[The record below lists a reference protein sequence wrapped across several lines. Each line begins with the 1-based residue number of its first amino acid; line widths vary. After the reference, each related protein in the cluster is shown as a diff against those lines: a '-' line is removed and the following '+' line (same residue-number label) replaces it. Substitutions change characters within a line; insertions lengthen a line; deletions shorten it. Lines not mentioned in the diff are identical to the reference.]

1 MHTLRPT
8 TPVNNLGSLGLLVLL
23 TVHCFVNS
31 ALRSEACSPF
41 QSAAAPPSNPT
52 GNAAANSSVNAAT
65 DTDGSITLDPLQ
77 REIASWIRK
86 LGAESYSTRLQAQ
99 SELERI
105 GVRALDQLH
114 QASFDPDPQIASQAR
129 YLVQS
134 NQFNWAWESDPPRV
148 RRILTLYT
156 AAALHEKSGFI
167 NQLNQ
172 LENDEGLGAL
182 CRLVRYETQ
191 GCLAKLAALHVMR
204 GKPNVGQT
212 ASERLELV
220 SSLLEGARSNASR
233 WVLAQTAPTLD
244 FPLDRWLDI
253 IQRESNLLQTKSM
266 ETSIEILN
274 ELRQWVVQQ
283 IPKTDSSRLQALEIA
298 RTIPDS
304 FKSMGVQREQQLLE
318 FAQWALT
325 VGLPELVQEQ
335 HDSLRSVLQDPRFG
349 YLLAESLADQGNAEL
364 AQKVAEMTSDRIAVT
379 SRGEPAI
386 KDKDPKNQL
395 NPQMELLFAR
405 NASQAFERSTI
416 AEYLIRRGR
425 FPWAETEL
433 RKALK
438 DQEDAAE
445 LATIINLSQLSQL
458 LHELERDDEAAASI
472 EKFAKRFENEPLFR
486 TQISEQSGDS
496 LVSNYYLF
504 LGNDY
509 ARKEQPDKA
518 REYFMKAI
526 ELSRENV
533 DAIIG
538 MYRLPETDEQKEQ
551 RNTLQKEI
559 TRSLRSEIDAREREL
574 KRDNPRALATEQ
586 RALANQMNTLAWL
599 MTNTEGNLEEALY
612 FSRKACSMEN
622 RAAYLDTLAHC
633 YASLKRYR
641 EAAEQ
646 QRRAVALDPFQPSLQ
661 KALAL
666 FEAKAAEQQSLPQ

>member
-1 MHTLRPT
+1 MQNTQRNGPSANIATMGLMVFFPMMC
-8 TPVNNLGSLGLLVLL
+8 LGLPPLR
-23 TVHCFVNS
+23 CFGF
-31 ALRSEACSPF
+31 APF
-41 QSAAAPPSNPT
+41 QSGATSSSTNPLSNT
-52 GNAAANSSVNAAT
+52 STRTNEAANQQ
-65 DTDGSITLDPLQ
+65 DPLQ
-77 REIASWIRK
+77 QEIASWIRK
-86 LGAESYSTRLQAQ
+86 LGAENYSTRLQAQ

-114 QASFDPDPQIASQAR
+114 QASFDTDPQIASQAR

-156 AAALHEKSGFI
+156 AAALHEKTGFI

-172 LENDEGLGAL
+172 LENDEGLSAL

-191 GCLAKLAALHVMR
+191 GCLAKLAALLVMR
-204 GKPNVGQT
+204 GRPTVGQT
-212 ASERLELV
+212 ATERLELV
-220 SSLLEGARSNASR
+220 ASLLDGARSTASS
-233 WVLAQTAPTLD
+233 WVLEQTANPKE
-244 FPLDRWLDI
+244 FPLDRWLEI
-253 IQRESNLLQTKSM
+253 INRESQLLLTKSM

-283 IPKTDSSRLQALEIA
+283 IPKTNSGRSQALDVA
-298 RTIPDS
+298 RTIPES
-304 FKSMGVQREQQLLE
+304 FKSLGVQREQQLLE

-325 VGLPELVQEQ
+325 VELPELVQEQ
-335 HDSLRSVLQDPRFG
+335 HDSLRTALQDPRFG
-349 YLLAESLADQGNAEL
+349 YLLAESWIQKGNTDL
-364 AQKVAEMTSDRIAVT
+364 AQKVAERTSDRVSVT
-379 SRGEPAI
+379 SRGEPAL
-386 KDKDPKNQL
+386 KEKDPKNQL
-395 NPQMELLFAR
+395 NPQLEMLFAR

-416 AEYLIRRGR
+416 AEYLIRRGQ
-425 FPWAETEL
+425 FPWAESEL

-445 LATIINLSQLSQL
+445 LATIINLTQLSQL
-458 LHELERDDEAAASI
+458 LHELERDEEAAAAI

-486 TQISEQSGDS
+486 TQVSEQSGDS
-496 LVSNYYLF
+496 LVSNHYLF
-504 LGNDY
+504 QGNDY
-509 ARKEQPDKA
+509 ARKEQPEKA
-518 REYFMKAI
+518 RECFLKAI
-526 ELSRENV
+526 ELSQENV

-538 MYRLPETDEQKEQ
+538 LYRLPETDEQKDQ
-551 RNTLQKEI
+551 RKTLQKQI
-559 TRSLRSEIDAREREL
+559 TLSMRSEIDAREREL

-599 MTNTEGNLEEALY
+599 MTNTDGNLDEALF
-612 FSRKACSMEN
+612 FSRKACSLEN

-661 KALAL
+661 KALAI
-666 FEAKAAEQQSLPQ
+666 FESKAAEQQAVPQ

>member
-1 MHTLRPT
+1 MQNTRRNSHSASVATVGIMVFFPMLC
-8 TPVNNLGSLGLLVLL
+8 LGLP
-23 TVHCFVNS
+23 S
-31 ALRSEACSPF
+31 LRSFGLAPF
-41 QSAAAPPSNPT
+41 QS
-52 GNAAANSSVNAAT
+52 GAT
-65 DTDGSITLDPLQ
+65 SAGTTDSAHQHDPLQ
-77 REIASWIRK
+77 QEIASWIRK

-148 RRILTLYT
+148 RRILSLYT

-172 LENDEGLGAL
+172 LENDEGLNAL

-220 SSLLEGARSNASR
+220 ATLLDGSRSSASR
-233 WVLAQTAPTLD
+233 WVLEQTANPHE
-244 FPLDRWLDI
+244 FQLDRWLEI
-253 IQRESNLLQTKSM
+253 INRETNLLQSKSM
-266 ETSIEILN
+266 ETSVEILN
-274 ELRQWVVQQ
+274 ELRQWAVQQ
-283 IPKTDSSRLQALEIA
+283 IPKTDTSRSQALELA
-298 RTIPDS
+298 RTIPES
-304 FKSMGVQREQQLLE
+304 FKYMGVQREQQLLE

-325 VGLPELVQEQ
+325 VNLPELVQEQ
-335 HDSLRSVLQDPRFG
+335 HDSLRSALQDPRFG
-349 YLLAESLADQGNAEL
+349 YLLAESWGQQGNAEL
-364 AQKVAEMTSDRIAVT
+364 AQKVAERTSDRISVT

-386 KDKDPKNQL
+386 QEKDPKNQL
-395 NPQMELLFAR
+395 NPQLELLFAR
-405 NASQAFERSTI
+405 NASQAFERSTL
-416 AEYLIRRGR
+416 AEYLIRRGQ

-445 LATIINLSQLSQL
+445 LATIINLTQLSQL
-458 LHELERDDEAAASI
+458 MHELERDDEAAASI

-486 TQISEQSGDS
+486 TQVSEQSGDS

-504 LGNDY
+504 QGNDY
-509 ARKEQPDKA
+509 ARNEQPEKA
-518 REYFMKAI
+518 RDCFLKAI
-526 ELSRENV
+526 ELSQENV
-533 DAIIG
+533 DALIG
-538 MYRLPETDEQKEQ
+538 LYRLPETDEQKDQ
-551 RNTLQKEI
+551 RKTLQKQI
-559 TRSLRSEIDAREREL
+559 TLSLRSEIDAREREL

-599 MTNTEGNLEEALY
+599 MTNTEGNLDEALF
-612 FSRKACSMEN
+612 FSRKACSLENN

-666 FEAKAAEQQSLPQ
+666 FESKAAEQQESPQ

>member
-1 MHTLRPT
+1 MQNTRQKCPRKSCHGASIATVGITVFFPMLC
-8 TPVNNLGSLGLLVLL
+8 LGLP
-23 TVHCFVNS
+23 S
-31 ALRSEACSPF
+31 LRSFGLAPL
-41 QSAAAPPSNPT
+41 QSGTTST
-52 GNAAANSSVNAAT
+52 GTT
-65 DTDGSITLDPLQ
+65 DSAQQDDPLQ
-77 REIASWIRK
+77 QEIASWIRK

-156 AAALHEKSGFI
+156 AAALHEKTGFI

-172 LENDEGLGAL
+172 LENDEGLNAL

-212 ASERLELV
+212 VTERRELV
-220 SSLLEGARSNASR
+220 ASLLDGSRSSASR
-233 WVLAQTAPTLD
+233 WVLEQTAKPQE
-244 FPLDRWLDI
+244 FQLDRWLDI
-253 IQRESNLLQTKSM
+253 INRESNLLQSKSM
-266 ETSIEILN
+266 ETSVEILN

-283 IPKTDSSRLQALEIA
+283 IPRTDANRSPALDLA
-298 RTIPDS
+298 RTIPES

-325 VGLPELVQEQ
+325 VNLPELVQEQ
-335 HDSLRSVLQDPRFG
+335 HESLRSALQDPRFG
-349 YLLAESLADQGNAEL
+349 YLLAESWIQQGNADL
-364 AQKVAEMTSDRIAVT
+364 AQKVAERTSDRISVT
-379 SRGEPAI
+379 SRGEPAV

-395 NPQMELLFAR
+395 NPQLEILFAR
-405 NASQAFERSTI
+405 NASQAFERSTL
-416 AEYLIRRGR
+416 AEYLIRRGQ

-438 DQEDAAE
+438 DQEEAAE
-445 LATIINLSQLSQL
+445 LATIINLTQLSQL

-486 TQISEQSGDS
+486 TQVSEQSGDS

-504 LGNDY
+504 QGNDY
-509 ARKEQPDKA
+509 ARKEQPEKA
-518 REYFMKAI
+518 RECFLKAI
-526 ELSRENV
+526 ELSQENV

-538 MYRLPETDEQKEQ
+538 MYRLPETDEQKDQ
-551 RNTLQKEI
+551 RKTLQKQI
-559 TRSLRSEIDAREREL
+559 TISLRSEIDAREREL

-599 MTNTEGNLEEALY
+599 MTNTEGNLDEALF

-641 EAAEQ
+641 EAADQ

-666 FEAKAAEQQSLPQ
+666 FEAKATEQQEIPQ

>member
-1 MHTLRPT
+1 MQNTRKSCHSARIATVGIMVFFSMLW
-8 TPVNNLGSLGLLVLL
+8 LGLP
-23 TVHCFVNS
+23 S
-31 ALRSEACSPF
+31 LRSFGLAPL
-41 QSAAAPPSNPT
+41 QSETTST
-52 GNAAANSSVNAAT
+52 GTT
-65 DTDGSITLDPLQ
+65 DSAQQDDPLQ
-77 REIASWIRK
+77 QEIASWIRK

-156 AAALHEKSGFI
+156 AAALHEKTGFI

-172 LENDEGLGAL
+172 LENDEGLNAL

-212 ASERLELV
+212 VTERRELV
-220 SSLLEGARSNASR
+220 ASLLDGSRSSASR
-233 WVLAQTAPTLD
+233 WVLEQTAKPQE
-244 FPLDRWLDI
+244 FQLDRWLDI
-253 IQRESNLLQTKSM
+253 INRESNLLQSKSM
-266 ETSIEILN
+266 ETSVEILN

-283 IPKTDSSRLQALEIA
+283 IPKTDANRSPALDLA
-298 RTIPDS
+298 RTIPES

-325 VGLPELVQEQ
+325 VNLPELVQEQ
-335 HDSLRSVLQDPRFG
+335 HESLRSALQDPRFG
-349 YLLAESLADQGNAEL
+349 YLLAESWIQQGNADL
-364 AQKVAEMTSDRIAVT
+364 AQKVAERTSDRISVT

-386 KDKDPKNQL
+386 QDKDPKNQL
-395 NPQMELLFAR
+395 NPQLEILFAR
-405 NASQAFERSTI
+405 NASQAFERSTL
-416 AEYLIRRGR
+416 AEYLIRRGQ

-445 LATIINLSQLSQL
+445 LATIINLTQLSQL

-486 TQISEQSGDS
+486 TQVSEQSGDS

-504 LGNDY
+504 QGNDY
-509 ARKEQPDKA
+509 ARKEQPEKA
-518 REYFMKAI
+518 RECFLKAI
-526 ELSRENV
+526 ELSQENV

-538 MYRLPETDEQKEQ
+538 MYRLPETDEQKDQ
-551 RNTLQKEI
+551 RKTLQKQI
-559 TRSLRSEIDAREREL
+559 TISLRSEIDAREREL

-599 MTNTEGNLEEALY
+599 MTNTEGNLDEALF

-641 EAAEQ
+641 EAADQ

-666 FEAKAAEQQSLPQ
+666 FEAKATEQQEIPQ

>member
-1 MHTLRPT
+1 MHTPRLHQPAAQIG
-8 TPVNNLGSLGLLVLL
+8 VFGLLVFFGGLCL
-23 TVHCFVNS
+23 APHT
-31 ALRSEACSPF
+31 LRSEACAPL
-41 QSAAAPPSNPT
+41 QSELSPPSPPSANP
-52 GNAAANSSVNAAT
+52 AT
-65 DTDGSITLDPLQ
+65 ASETDSQSDALRDDPLQ
-77 REIASWIRK
+77 QEIASWIRK

-99 SELERI
+99 GELERI

-167 NQLNQ
+167 NQLSQ
-172 LENDEGLGAL
+172 LENDEGLSAL

-204 GKPNVGQT
+204 GKPNAGQT
-212 ASERLELV
+212 ALERLELV
-220 SSLLEGARSNASR
+220 GSLLDGARSTASR
-233 WVLAQTAPTLD
+233 WVLAQSSNPQE

-253 IQRESNLLQTKSM
+253 INRESKLLQSKSM
-266 ETSIEILN
+266 DTSIEILN

-283 IPKTDSSRLQALEIA
+283 IPKTDSSRSQALDLA
-298 RTIPDS
+298 RTIPES

-325 VGLPELVQEQ
+325 VDLPELVQEQ
-335 HDSLRSVLQDPRFG
+335 HDSLRAALQDPRFG
-349 YLLAESLADQGNAEL
+349 YLLAESLAKQGDAKL
-364 AQKVAEMTSDRIAVT
+364 AQTVAERTSDRISVT

-395 NPQMELLFAR
+395 NPQLELLFAR
-405 NASQAFERSTI
+405 NASQAFERSAI
-416 AEYLIRRGR
+416 AEYLIRRGQ
-425 FPWAETEL
+425 FPWAEAEL
-433 RKALK
+433 RRALK

-445 LATIINLSQLSQL
+445 LATIINLTQLSQL

-486 TQISEQSGDS
+486 TQVSEQSGDS

-504 LGNDY
+504 QGNDY
-509 ARKEQPDKA
+509 ARKEQPEKA
-518 REYFMKAI
+518 RECFVKAI
-526 ELSRENV
+526 ELSQENV

-538 MYRLPETDEQKEQ
+538 MFRLPETDEQKQQ
-551 RNTLQKEI
+551 RKNLQKQI
-559 TRSLRSEIDAREREL
+559 TASLRSEIDAREREL

-599 MTNTEGNLEEALY
+599 MTNTEGNLDEALY

-666 FEAKAAEQQSLPQ
+666 FEAKAAEQHEGPQ